1 MHIPRIRQTAIRH
14 SKACRNMVTAL
25 HRRVRCRISSLMAAA
40 TPLSLHSKVISAKV
54 LQTRDIRHKLPGL
67 TVRIS
72 RMQTEQVPGSTTI
85 RQAGVSMV
93 RTMRIREQVRDSTT
107 TELRP
112 REVRLRSSRLSEEI
126 LSHRQLLRHSS
137 AITTI
142 SSISLNSPKIRVITD
157 TTPHSSRSVHI
168 LHSRCRTVRKLQI
181 RSKCLFTVR
190 KHLQH
195 SSRRK
200 LSFHSRH

>member
-1 MHIPRIRQTAIRH
+1 
-14 SKACRNMVTAL
+14 
-25 HRRVRCRISSLMAAA
+25 
-40 TPLSLHSKVISAKV
+40 
-54 LQTRDIRHKLPGL
+54 
-67 TVRIS
+67 
-72 RMQTEQVPGSTTI
+72 
-85 RQAGVSMV
+85 MV
-93 RTMRIREQVRDSTT
+93 RTMRILEQVRDSTT

-126 LSHRQLLRHSS
+126 LSRRQLLGHSS

-142 SSISLNSPKIRVITD
+142 SSISLNSRRMPAITD
-157 TTPHSSRSVHI
+157 TIPHSSSSVHI

-200 LSFHSRH
+200 HNLIRSSLRKLSLHSRLLRTLLRTVSTRLTVKDLCRVSSLFNRFKCLKIRAIPTPETFRL